1 MHLTNFMTDTSQSN
15 SALIAIQASEDP
27 IFGREYIRILVIGSR
42 RGVIS
47 IIHTL
52 HNLQF
57 AEVGEWSPLLPTA
70 NPGEMM
76 SILTRHIFVN

>member
-1 MHLTNFMTDTSQSN
+1 MPNSFLADTNQSN
-15 SALIAIQASEDP
+15 SAFVAVKASKDP
-27 IFGREYIRILVIGSR
+27 IFGKESIRILVIGSR

-57 AEVGEWSPLLPTA
+57 AEVGEWSRLLPTA

>member
-1 MHLTNFMTDTSQSN
+1 MHLTNFLTDASQAN
-15 SALIAIQASEDP
+15 SASVTVKASEDP
-27 IFGREYIRILVIGSR
+27 VFSRESVKILVIGSR

-76 SILTRHIFVN
+76 SILTRHIVVS